1 MDNDIRQND
10 KRRSN
15 ETKEWKQVA
24 PRSLSA
30 RRRGVVV
37 KLVGAR
43 RIFRRAPMISIS
55 RPVSRVLSARAT
67 PSRDGHSSATSV
79 TRRLQQPTRTAGSGH
94 GSRGSLR
101 SRGQAP
107 RRPYSVLLPVGFA
120 VPLALPQARC
130 ALTAPFHPYRSPS
143 AWRKRRSV
151 LCGTFPGLHTRRTLS
166 GTVCPWSPDFP
177 LGPPFGLGPSG
188 RPADWQL

>member
-1 MDNDIRQND
+1 VSVSSPLQ
-10 KRRSN
+10 
-15 ETKEWKQVA
+15 E
-24 PRSLSA
+24 
-30 RRRGVVV
+30 VVL

-43 RIFRRAPMISIS
+43 RIFHRAPMISIS
-55 RPVSRVLSARAT
+55 RPISRVLSARAL
-67 PSRDGHSSATSV
+67 PSRDGHSSAASV
-79 TRRLQQPTRTAGSGH
+79 TRRLQQPTRTARSGH
-94 GSRGSLR
+94 GSQGSLR
-101 SRGQAP
+101 SCGQAP

-130 ALTAPFHPYRSPS
+130 ALTAPFHPYRFQS

-177 LGPPFGLGPSG
+177 LGPPFGLGPSD